1 MNISLRI
8 GLRIGLRKFLQPL
21 ALLGLSLS
29 IAACASS
36 GGSYSSK
43 ASPQITYAP
52 AIDVPY
58 DAVAKDIAQHV
69 GTHVRWG
76 GQIVKSRNVGT
87 TTELTVFAYPLGLNG
102 KPNPKG
108 GNSYDGGRFVV
119 QIENQDL
126 QNSQLQDRFVTI
138 YGRVS
143 GELKIAN
150 GPLEKSL
157 PIVDALEIEDW
168 QYRDPRRYA
177 DIQLGVAYHGL
188 GFRYGNGYSHRYG
201 FYGSPYY
208 GYNYSYYPGYKTY
221 SHRRHHGRH

>member
-1 MNISLRI
+1 MSNRSRI
-8 GLRIGLRKFLQPL
+8 GLQKFLQPL

-29 IAACASS
+29 LAACASS
-36 GGSYSSK
+36 GSSYSSK
-43 ASPQITYAP
+43 TSPQITYAP

-58 DAVAKDIAQHV
+58 DIVANDIAEHV

-76 GQIVKSRNVGT
+76 GQIVKSRDVGSA
-87 TTELTVFAYPLGLNG
+87 TELTVFAYPLDLKG
-102 KPNPKG
+102 KPIRKSG
-108 GNSYDGGRFVV
+108 DDYDGGRFVV

-126 QNSQLQDRFVTI
+126 QKSQLQDRFVTV
-138 YGRVS
+138 YGRVT
-143 GELKIAN
+143 GELTIVN

-157 PIVDALEIEDW
+157 PIVDAMEIEDW

-177 DIQLGVAYHGL
+177 DIRLGVAYHGL

-208 GYNYSYYPGYKTY
+208 GYSYSYYPSYKRNG
-221 SHRRHHGRH
+221 HRRHRGRN